1 MTRKII
7 LPALRQRDFR
17 LLWLGQLFSMIGS
30 QMQLI
35 GVNWHVY
42 ELLRG
47 QSFMLSF
54 WNWHLTLN
62 MQAVGL
68 GTLGA
73 VRILPI
79 FLFAFLGGAV
89 ADHWKRRQIVL
100 WSELAACL
108 CAGILGLLTLGGSIT
123 LLLLYLF
130 TALDAGISAFSEPA
144 QTALFP
150 QLIPREDLANAT
162 TLFALVWQVGTI
174 VGPMLAGM
182 ILASFSVGFIY
193 LANAASFLIAVTS
206 VALIQYREEGRSAR
220 QQPFEWR
227 NMLDGFHFVRQT
239 QVIWGTMLIDF
250 YATFFSSARTM
261 LPLVA
266 DQLLHVGARGYG
278 LLATAQPIG
287 AVLTGVILA
296 TRKPLQRQGT
306 ILLLSVALYGLATAI
321 FGLSTVFFLS
331 YILFALTG
339 VGDTISTV
347 IRGTIRQHLTP
358 EQLRGRMTA
367 VQMILAMGGP
377 QLGEVESGLLA
388 AALGTSLTIFTGGML
403 TFLMIGWLAY
413 RYPALRTYVHSS
425 AQQPLPAKRE

>member
-1 MTRKII
+1 MTRKNF
-7 LPALRQRDFR
+7 LPALQRRDFR
-17 LLWLGQLFSMIGS
+17 FLWLGQLFSMVGS

-47 QSFMLSF
+47 HSFTISVAS
-54 WNWHLTLN
+54 WHLALN

-89 ADHWKRRQIVL
+89 ADHWNRRQITL
-100 WSELAACL
+100 WSQVAACL
-108 CAGILGLLTLGGSIT
+108 CAGTLGIVTLDGNIT
-123 LLLLYLF
+123 LPLLYLF
-130 TALDAGISAFSEPA
+130 TALDAGISAFNEPA

-150 QLIPREDLANAT
+150 QLIPREELANAT
-162 TLFALVWQVGTI
+162 TLFTLLWQVGTI
-174 VGPMLAGM
+174 LGPMIAGVL
-182 ILASFSVGFIY
+182 LASFSIGFVY
-193 LANAASFLIAVTS
+193 LANAASFLIVLIAV
-206 VALIQYREEGRSAR
+206 VLIQYREEGRSA
-220 QQPFEWR
+220 QHEAFEWR
-227 NMLDGFHFVRQT
+227 KMLDGFHFVRQT

-266 DQLLHVGARGYG
+266 DQLLHVGPQGYG

-287 AVLTGVILA
+287 AVITALVLA
-296 TRKPLQRQGT
+296 TRKPIQRQGK
-306 ILLLSVALYGLATAI
+306 ILLISVALYGLATAV
-321 FGLSTVFFLS
+321 FGLSTIFFLS
-331 YILFALTG
+331 YLLFALTG

-347 IRGTIRQHLTP
+347 IRGVIRQHLTP
-358 EQLRGRMTA
+358 EELRGRMTA

-388 AALGTSLTIFTGGML
+388 AAMGTSLTIFTGGIL

-413 RYPALRTYVHSS
+413 RYPSLRTYVHSHEKL
-425 AQQPLPAKRE
+425 PLPVG

>member
-1 MTRKII
+1 MMQKTF

-17 LLWLGQLFSMIGS
+17 LLWLGQLFSVVGS

-42 ELLRG
+42 KLLQG
-47 QSFMLSF
+47 QSFMLSVEG
-54 WNWHLTLN
+54 WHLAFN
-62 MQAVGL
+62 MQAIGL

-89 ADHWKRRQIVL
+89 ADHWNRRQIIL
-100 WSELAACL
+100 WSQVIACL
-108 CAGILGLLTLGGSIT
+108 CASILGILTLDGTIT
-123 LLLLYLF
+123 LPLLYLF
-130 TALDAGISAFSEPA
+130 TALDAGISAFNEPA

-150 QLIPREDLANAT
+150 QLVPREDLANAT
-162 TLFALVWQVGTI
+162 TLFTLLWQVGTI
-174 VGPMLAGM
+174 LGPMIAGVL
-182 ILASFSVGFIY
+182 LASFSIGLVY
-193 LANAASFLIAVTS
+193 LTNAASFLIVLIA
-206 VALIQYREEGRSAR
+206 VALIKQSEEGRSA
-220 QQPFEWR
+220 QHEAFAWR
-227 NMLDGFHFVRQT
+227 KMLDGFHFVRQT
-239 QVIWGTMLIDF
+239 PVIWGTMLIDF

-266 DQLLHVGARGYG
+266 DQILHVGPQGYG

-287 AVLTGVILA
+287 GVLTGLFLA
-296 TRKPLQRQGT
+296 TRKPIQHQGKV
-306 ILLLSVALYGLATAI
+306 LLISVALYGLATAL
-321 FGLSTVFFLS
+321 FGLSAIFFLS
-331 YILFALTG
+331 YLLFALTG

-347 IRGTIRQHLTP
+347 IRGIIRQHLTP

-388 AALGTSLTIFTGGML
+388 AAMGTSLTIFTGGML
-403 TFLMIGWLAY
+403 TFLLVGWLTY
-413 RYPALRTYVHSS
+413 RYPILRTYVHSTEKKI
-425 AQQPLPAKRE
+425 LPTS

>member
-1 MTRKII
+1 MTRKTF

-42 ELLRG
+42 KLLRG
-47 QSFMLSF
+47 QSFVLSVEQ
-54 WNWHLTLN
+54 WHLGLN
-62 MQAVGL
+62 MQAIGL

-73 VRILPI
+73 VRIVPI

-89 ADHWKRRQIVL
+89 ADHWNRRQIIL
-100 WSELAACL
+100 WSQVVACL
-108 CAGILGLLTLGGSIT
+108 CAGTLGLLTLDGTIT
-123 LLLLYLF
+123 LPLLYLF
-130 TALDAGISAFSEPA
+130 TALDAGISAFNEPA
-144 QTALFP
+144 QTAFFP
-150 QLIPREDLANAT
+150 QLVPREELANAT
-162 TLFALVWQVGTI
+162 TLFTLLWQVGTI
-174 VGPMLAGM
+174 LGPMIAGILLAT
-182 ILASFSVGFIY
+182 FSIGFVY
-193 LANAASFLIAVTS
+193 LTNAVSFLIVLIAV
-206 VALIQYREEGRSAR
+206 IFIKYRGEVQSTEREA
-220 QQPFEWR
+220 FEWR
-227 NMLDGFHFVRQT
+227 KMLDGFHFVRQT
-239 QVIWGTMLIDF
+239 QVIWGTMLLDF

-266 DQLLHVGARGYG
+266 DQILHVGPQGYG

-287 AVLTGVILA
+287 GVITGVILA
-296 TRKPLQRQGT
+296 TRKPIQRQGKV
-306 ILLLSVALYGLATAI
+306 LLISVALYGLATAI
-321 FGLSTVFFLS
+321 FGLSAIFFFS
-331 YILFALTG
+331 YVLFALTG

-347 IRGTIRQHLTP
+347 IRGIIRQHLTP

-413 RYPALRTYVHSS
+413 RYPALRNYVHT
-425 AQQPLPAKRE
+425 QG